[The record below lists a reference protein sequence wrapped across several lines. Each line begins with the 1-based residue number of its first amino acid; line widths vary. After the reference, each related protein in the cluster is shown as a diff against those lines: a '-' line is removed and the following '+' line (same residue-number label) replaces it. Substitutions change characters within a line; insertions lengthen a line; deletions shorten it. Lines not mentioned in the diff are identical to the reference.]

1 VDAAQQWIGGAWSS
15 ARTGVTFERGA
26 RLWPRGGAEDL
37 DLAVRA
43 ALAAQPPWERLGRG
57 GRLAVAGRALAAL
70 EAGAQAGLAQ
80 RCAAALGID
89 AELAQALVW
98 EELLRAR
105 EALEL
110 ARDGGA
116 EAAGVGVFALHWSD
130 RAGLGFARLV
140 ARLVGGACVVLVAD
154 GRLPEAALAL
164 ARAFEAADPPAGALA
179 LLFDDGRTLRRA
191 ARADARLA
199 FAREWAAPHE
209 RLERAAAGPREWL
222 RLPLASGAAAVLAG
236 DDPEQAARDVLDR
249 ALGPSRTL
257 FGQFPLGV
265 GAVLC
270 ERRVFAR
277 FSAALL
283 AALEADPRLGAARA
297 GVEEDLAPW
306 LQEAWSLGLDE
317 GAAPLC
323 GEPPEG
329 GLLAPILF
337 TNVDPHGRLI
347 ALNRPAPLLR
357 LARADS
363 DQEARELARHLTP
376 APPAPTPP

>member
-1 VDAAQQWIGGAWSS
+1 VEAAQQWIGGAWSH
-15 ARTGVTFERGA
+15 ARTGVTFEHGA
-26 RLWPRGGAEDL
+26 RRWPRGGAEDL

-43 ALAAQPPWERLGRG
+43 AGTALPAWERLGRG
-57 GRLAVAGRALAAL
+57 GRLAVAERALTAL
-70 EAGAQAGLAQ
+70 ESGADGALARPYAATLGL
-80 RCAAALGID
+80 D
-89 AELAQALVW
+89 ADLAQALVW
-98 EELLRAR
+98 DELLRAR

-116 EAAGVGVFALHWSD
+116 DSPGVGVFALHWSE
-130 RAGLGFARLV
+130 RAGLGLARLV
-140 ARLVGGACVVLVAD
+140 ARLAGGACVVLVAD
-154 GRLPEAALAL
+154 GRLPEAGLAL

-179 LLFDDGRTLRRA
+179 LLCDDGRTLRRA

-222 RLPLASGAAAVLAG
+222 RLPLASGATAVLSG
-236 DDPEQAARDVLDR
+236 DDPQAAARDVLDR

-270 ERRVFAR
+270 QRRVFAR
-277 FSAALL
+277 FTSALL
-283 AALEADPRLGAARA
+283 AALEADPRLGVARA
-297 GVEEDLAPW
+297 AVEEDLAPW

-323 GEPPEG
+323 GGPPEG
-329 GLLAPILF
+329 GLLAPMLF
-337 TNVDPHGRLI
+337 TNADPDGRLI

-363 DQEARELARHLTP
+363 DEEALERARRLTP
-376 APPAPTPP
+376 GPFSPTST